1 MRRGTLAPLAQRS
14 PDQKVG
20 TSNLS
25 ALIVGHIANTTAARS
40 LLWCACVPRGI
51 RTRPHFSIC
60 NQNGYSSFAVACLP
74 HLIAQRASEDI
85 DGGVLTIRRHRL
97 FQIICASVC
106 VCVCVCVCVRV
117 LIRFSDGRLALP
129 LFIFPSKSLLAS
141 IRLSNFEFLKDP

>member
-1 MRRGTLAPLAQRS
+1 M
-14 PDQKVG
+14 
-20 TSNLS
+20 
-25 ALIVGHIANTTAARS
+25 
-40 LLWCACVPRGI
+40 PRGI

-106 VCVCVCVCVRV
+106 VCVCVCVRV
-117 LIRFSDGRLALP
+117 LMRFSDGRSALP
-129 LFIFPSKSLLAS
+129 LFIFHTKSFLAS
-141 IRLSNFEFLKDP
+141 IRLSNFEFLKDPEGSYTRTNNLGPRNVPATRLPSCPAVS